1 MPKPPSPI
9 AKTPAKSRGKRAEL
23 ARWIERE
30 KAPLIGEAEFDQLRS
45 ALAPVS
51 ESYLHK
57 LLRDSGVPLAP
68 MIQGVRQSDFNELEE
83 TLLALLDEYEKRDTM
98 RRAAVRKLVITAK
111 DHARWA
117 LQRGHATK
125 EEMVLWLMTWLENP
139 PVFREWVKLRRAQL
153 G

>member
-1 MPKPPSPI
+1 MPKPPSPT

-23 ARWIERE
+23 ALWLERE
-30 KAPLIGEAEFDQLRS
+30 KAPLIGEAEFDRLRI

-51 ESYLHK
+51 ESYLRK

-68 MIQGVRQSDFNELEE
+68 MIQGVRQSSLEELEE
-83 TLLALLDEYEKRDTM
+83 TLLVLLDEYEKGDAM

-117 LQRGHATK
+117 LRRGHATK
-125 EEMVLWLMTWLENP
+125 EEMVLWMMTWLENP
-139 PVFREWVKLRRAQL
+139 PVFRDWVKLRRAQL